1 MREIL
6 ESLLTRE
13 GYRVTLAAS
22 GEEALELATA
32 SSFDIAMVDVM
43 MPGIN
48 GIQTL
53 EELKRIDDDLP
64 VIIITAFG
72 TAANTREAF
81 KRGAFDF
88 IEKPFRNDD
97 VLLVV
102 RNATAQHR
110 LVSENRT
117 LRESLREQGHR
128 FSDIH
133 RG

>member
-22 GEEALELATA
+22 GEEALELARA
-32 SSFDIAMVDVM
+32 SSFDLAMVDVM

-53 EELKRIDDDLP
+53 EQLKRIDDDLP

-88 IEKPFRNDD
+88 
-97 VLLVV
+97 
-102 RNATAQHR
+102 
-110 LVSENRT
+110 
-117 LRESLREQGHR
+117 
-128 FSDIH
+128 
-133 RG
+133 